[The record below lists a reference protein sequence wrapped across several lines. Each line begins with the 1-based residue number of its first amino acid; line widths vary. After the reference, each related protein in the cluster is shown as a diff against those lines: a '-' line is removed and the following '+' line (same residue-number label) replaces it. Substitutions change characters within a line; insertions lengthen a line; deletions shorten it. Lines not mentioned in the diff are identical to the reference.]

1 MSSTT
6 KKTPKCKFCDAEIL
20 WGLNL
25 PNNKPADPITKK
37 EHVCDPER
45 KKAHQA
51 NLAAENL
58 AREKAAN
65 MGGGNNSTNNN
76 NNQLSGIEVYL
87 KGQLDELRRAV
98 DHLSRIAM
106 FVENI
111 DFHVKKIDERLT
123 YSRVPERPILTSESE
138 SEQIEKKEF
147 NPTDE
152 ELATGFTNKEME
164 ELK

>member
-6 KKTPKCKFCDAEIL
+6 KKTPKCKFCDVEIL

-25 PNNKPADPITKK
+25 PNNKPADPVTKK

-76 NNQLSGIEVYL
+76 DNQLSGIEVYL
-87 KGQLDELRRAV
+87 KGQSEELRRAV

-106 FVENI
+106 FAENI
-111 DFHVKKIDERLT
+111 DFHVKKIDARLT
-123 YSRVPERPILTSESE
+123 YSRVPEGPVLTSESE
-138 SEQIEKKEF
+138 SSSQQEAEEF
-147 NPTDE
+147 PNDT
-152 ELATGFTNKEME
+152 
-164 ELK
+164 